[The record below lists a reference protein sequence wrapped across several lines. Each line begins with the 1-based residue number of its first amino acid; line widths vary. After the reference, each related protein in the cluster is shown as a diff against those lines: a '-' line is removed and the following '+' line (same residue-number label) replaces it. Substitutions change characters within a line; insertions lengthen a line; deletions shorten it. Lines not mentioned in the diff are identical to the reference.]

1 MKRLLLL
8 AFTALPLIACGG
20 SIDEA
25 EESASTSAEL
35 TLPAT
40 DRLVDFDQVLTSP
53 AFPSFGS
60 TPVAAGSIVDTRY
73 TAGYGVTFSC
83 VSCTSGHAFARP
95 ISSGSNGV
103 SLIDPASSFLPFF
116 DARNGAVKAEFAT
129 PRSWV
134 SIDARPVLAPEFAG
148 TPVGMPW
155 LEAYD
160 SNGNFLSKM
169 LYPITFGQ
177 TGWGSVQTLTVS
189 STTAAIKFVRFS
201 SRAVAGTPPVYGE
214 FDNLRFNGDLLV
226 LVPVEKPPILR
237 PITLTP

>member
-8 AFTALPLIACGG
+8 ALAALPLVACGG
-20 SIDEA
+20 AVDEA
-25 EESASTSAEL
+25 EDSASSNAEL
-35 TLPAT
+35 TLPAS
-40 DRLVDFDQVLTSP
+40 DRLIDFDQVLSVP

-60 TPVAAGSIVDTRY
+60 TPVVNGSIVDGSY
-73 TAGYGVTFSC
+73 TGGYGVTFSC
-83 VSCTSGHAFARP
+83 VSCTSGHAFARV
-95 ISSGSNGV
+95 ISSGNNGV
-103 SLIDPASSFLPFF
+103 TLIDPASSFLPFF
-116 DARNGAVKAEFAT
+116 DARNGALKAEFST

-134 SIDARPVLAPEFAG
+134 SIEARPVLAPEFAG

-160 SNGNFLSKM
+160 SNGTFLSKT

-177 TGWGSVQTLTVS
+177 AGWGSVQTLTVS

-214 FDNLRFNGDLLV
+214 FDNLRFNGDPLV
-226 LVPVEKPPILR
+226 LVPVEKPPIRRLI
-237 PITLTP
+237 PLTP